1 MPALDPITAVG
12 NVVSGIIDRVWPNP
26 NEQERTKLEA
36 LKVAMASEM
45 AVHATNQEE
54 ARHPSVFV
62 AGWRPAV
69 GWICATGLA
78 YAFLLQPLLAWL
90 SLVADVPAPPV
101 LDIGHLIGL
110 LGGLLGFG
118 AYRTYEG
125 VRGAKRT
132 TWPTR
137 EEKL

>member
-1 MPALDPITAVG
+1 MIDLGAIG
-12 NVVSGIIDRVWPNP
+12 NLVTGVLDRVWPNP
-26 NEQERTKLEA
+26 TEAERTKLEA
-36 LKVAMASEM
+36 LKVAMSSEL

-69 GWICATGLA
+69 GWISAAGLA
-78 YAFLLQPLLAWL
+78 YAFLGQPLLAWL
-90 SLVADVPAPPV
+90 SLVADVPAPPQ
-101 LDIGHLIGL
+101 LDVAHLLGL
-110 LGGLLGFG
+110 LGGMLGFG

-125 VRGAKRT
+125 ARGAKRS

-137 EEKL
+137 EERLP